1 MSLWQQCITELE
13 SLLPEEDVNT
23 WIRSLEAVE
32 TEHCLRL
39 VAPNASTR
47 EWIRKN
53 CLGHISRIL
62 SLKQDTVDVQLEAG
76 PQETPSDVQET
87 APEQRHRALAQA
99 AEPRI
104 ESCLNPE
111 QTFETFIE
119 GKSNRLACAAAQQ
132 VASNPSR
139 SFNPLLFYSGV
150 GLGKTH
156 LVHAI
161 GNEIKRTNDNLR
173 VLYLTSERFVA
184 DMVRALRKGKMDS
197 FTRFYR
203 SLNVLL
209 VDDIQFFADK
219 EQSQEEF
226 FHTFNTLFQSQS
238 QIIMTCDCYPAEV
251 EGLQERLKSRFGWGL
266 TQAIEPPEL
275 ETRVAILQSKARHD
289 GVTLPDEVAHYIAEN
304 IRSNIREL
312 EGALR
317 RVIANASFT
326 AKEITIEFARDAL
339 RDLIATHNRILTIE
353 KIQKTAADYYS
364 IRPNEMV
371 SPRRNRTVVRPRQMA
386 MALAKDLTNHSLPEI
401 GEAFGGRDH
410 TTVIHA
416 CRKIRDLRQENTQ
429 VEQEYKDLTRILNG

>member
-32 TEHCLRL
+32 TESSLKL

-53 CLGHISRIL
+53 CLGHISRII
-62 SLKQDTVDVQLEAG
+62 SLKPERVDVELEAC
-76 PQETPSDVQET
+76 PQETPSNREEMT
-87 APEQRHRALAQA
+87 LEQQHSSIAQA
-99 AEPRI
+99 PEPRI
-104 ESCLNPE
+104 MSCLNTE
-111 QTFETFIE
+111 QTFKTFIE
-119 GKSNRLACAAAQQ
+119 GKSNQLACAAAQQ
-132 VASNPSR
+132 VAANPGS

-161 GNEIKRTNDNLR
+161 GNEIKRTDSSLR

-184 DMVRALRKGKMDS
+184 DMVRALRKGMMDS

-226 FHTFNTLFQSQS
+226 FHTFNTLFHSQS
-238 QIIMTCDCYPAEV
+238 QIIMTCDCYPTEV

-275 ETRVAILQSKARHD
+275 ETRVAILQSKAGHD
-289 GVTLPDEVAHYIAEN
+289 GITLPDEVALYIAEN

-326 AKEITIEFARDAL
+326 NKEITIEFARDAL
-339 RDLIATHNRILTIE
+339 KDLVTTHNRVLTIE
-353 KIQKTAADYYS
+353 KIQKTAADYYR
-364 IRPNEMV
+364 IRPGEML
-371 SPRRNRTVVRPRQMA
+371 SPRRNRTIVQPRQVA
-386 MALAKDLTNHSLPEI
+386 MALTKELTNHSLPEI

-410 TTVIHA
+410 TTVLHA
-416 CRKIRDLRQENTQ
+416 CRKIKKMRQENTQ
-429 VEQEYKDLTRILNG
+429 LEQEYKDLVRILNG

>member
-132 VASNPSR
+132 VAANPSR

-317 RVIANASFT
+317 RVIANASFRKT
-326 AKEITIEFARDAL
+326 PRL
-339 RDLIATHNRILTIE
+339 NR
-353 KIQKTAADYYS
+353 
-364 IRPNEMV
+364 N
-371 SPRRNRTVVRPRQMA
+371 
-386 MALAKDLTNHSLPEI
+386 
-401 GEAFGGRDH
+401 
-410 TTVIHA
+410 
-416 CRKIRDLRQENTQ
+416 
-429 VEQEYKDLTRILNG
+429 TRI